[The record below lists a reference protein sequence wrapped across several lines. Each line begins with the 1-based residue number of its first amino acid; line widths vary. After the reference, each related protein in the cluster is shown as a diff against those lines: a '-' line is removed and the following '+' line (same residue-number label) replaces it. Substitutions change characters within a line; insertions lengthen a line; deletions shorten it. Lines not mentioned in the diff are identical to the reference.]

1 MNIFNALSRKGAK
14 KNEQKKMIINV
25 VHQDESRVAITDNGV
40 LQDLSMETTSREK
53 LRGNIYKGR
62 VQRVEPSLYA
72 AFVEYGGNRP
82 GFLPLDDVMPQY
94 RHESVRESKG
104 KLPPGKVLHKNQEI
118 LVQVTKDEKDNKGAA
133 LTTYVSL
140 PGRYLVL
147 MPGYKRTG
155 ISRKIEDRDERKK
168 LKDIGRELKVPED
181 VGFIIRT
188 AGLNKGKKELQAD
201 ANYLVRLWKAVQS
214 RADELPPG
222 SLVYQESSMV
232 IQAIRDYYTTDISE
246 VLVDNAEVCQKVREF
261 FKQVIPKHQKI
272 VKLYEDNEPIFQKHA
287 IEEQIEPL
295 YDRVVPLKSGGRLCI
310 DPTEALVSIDV
321 NSGRFTRVKDPEE
334 SATITNV
341 EAAEEVARQLRLRD
355 LGGLIVIDFI
365 DMRQAKNRQQ
375 VERQLRA
382 SFKSDKANIEISS
395 ISKFG
400 LLEMS
405 REHLRSPLSDYSHRE
420 CLHCSGTGRVRSRE
434 NIVRA
439 ALRDILSRV
448 SGGGIATL
456 SLRLAPEI
464 AEYMH
469 NSLRREISDIEKQF
483 ALRISISSD
492 SAVSMNAYTIEQTD
506 VPKQTPER
514 KTKRS

>member
-1 MNIFNALSRKGAK
+1 MNLFSALSRTRSKQ
-14 KNEQKKMIINV
+14 NEQKKMIINV
-25 VHQDESRVAITDNGV
+25 VHQEESRVAIIENGV
-40 LQDLSMETTSREK
+40 LRDLSMETTSREK

-82 GFLPLDDVMPQY
+82 GFLPLDDVMPQF
-94 RHESVRESKG
+94 RHESARDSKG
-104 KLPPGKVLHKNQEI
+104 KIPPGKVLHKNQEI
-118 LVQVTKDEKDNKGAA
+118 LVQVTKDEKANKGAA

-155 ISRKIEDRDERKK
+155 ISRKIEDSDERKK
-168 LKDIGRELKVPED
+168 LKDIGLELKVPED
-181 VGFIIRT
+181 MGFIIRT
-188 AGLNKGKKELQAD
+188 AGLNKSKKELQDD

-214 RADELPPG
+214 RAGELPAA

-246 VLVDNAEVCQKVREF
+246 VLVDNAEVCRKVREF

-272 VKLYEDNEPIFQKHA
+272 VKLYEGQEPVFQKYA

-295 YDRVVPLKSGGRLCI
+295 YERAVPLKSGGRLCI

-321 NSGRFTRVKDPEE
+321 NSARFTRVKDPEE
-334 SATITNV
+334 SALITNM
-341 EAAEEVARQLRLRD
+341 EAADEIARQLRLRD

-382 SFKSDKANIEISS
+382 AFKADKANIEIAS

-420 CLHCSGTGRVRSRE
+420 CANCSGTGRVRSRE
-434 NIVRA
+434 NIARA
-439 ALRDILSRV
+439 ALREVVTRISA
-448 SGGGIATL
+448 GGVTAL
-456 SLRLAPEI
+456 SLRLAPAT
-464 AEYMH
+464 AEYML
-469 NSLRREISDIEKQF
+469 NSLRREICDIEKQF
-483 ALRISISSD
+483 TVRISIAGD
-492 SAVSMNAYTIEQTD
+492 SAVSMNDYTLEQAE
-506 VPKQTPER
+506 VSKQSPDRTAKP
-514 KTKRS
+514 S

>member
-1 MNIFNALSRKGAK
+1 MNIFNALSRTGAK

-25 VHQDESRVAITDNGV
+25 VHQEESRVAIIDNGV
-40 LQDLSMETTSREK
+40 LQDLSMETISREK

-94 RHESVRESKG
+94 RHLSAREGKG
-104 KLPPGKVLHKNQEI
+104 KFPPGKVLHKNQEI
-118 LVQVTKDEKDNKGAA
+118 LVQVTKDEKANKGAA
-133 LTTYVSL
+133 LTTYISL

-181 VGFIIRT
+181 MGFIIRT
-188 AGLNKGKKELQAD
+188 AGLNKVKKELQAD
-201 ANYLVRLWKAVQS
+201 ANYLVRLWGAVQS
-214 RADELPPG
+214 RAGELPAA

-232 IQAIRDYYTTDISE
+232 IQAIRDYYTIDISE

-272 VKLYEDNEPIFQKHA
+272 VKLYDAPEPVFQKYA

-295 YDRVVPLKSGGRLCI
+295 YERVVPLKSGGRLCI

-321 NSGRFTRVKDPEE
+321 NSARFTRVKDPEE
-334 SATITNV
+334 SALITNL
-341 EAAEEVARQLRLRD
+341 EAAEEIARQLRLRD

-382 SFKSDKANIEISS
+382 AFKVDKANIEISS

-405 REHLRSPLSDYSHRE
+405 REHLRSPLADYSHRE
-420 CLHCSGTGRVRSRE
+420 CAHCSGTGRVRSRE
-434 NIVRA
+434 NIARA
-439 ALRDILSRV
+439 ALRDMLSRI
-448 SGGGIATL
+448 SGGGVAAL
-456 SLRLAPEI
+456 SLRLAPQT

-469 NSLRREISDIEKQF
+469 NSLRREICNIEKQF
-483 ALRISISSD
+483 TVRITISGD
-492 SAVSMNAYTIEQTD
+492 SAISMNDYIVEQTD
-506 VPKQTPER
+506 VPKQSSQKKNKP
-514 KTKRS
+514 S

>member
-1 MNIFNALSRKGAK
+1 MNLFSALSRSRAK
-14 KNEQKKMIINV
+14 QNQQKKMIINV
-25 VHQDESRVAITDNGV
+25 VHQDESRVAIIDSGV
-40 LQDLSMETTSREK
+40 LQDLSIETTSREK
-53 LRGNIYKGR
+53 LRGNIYKGK

-94 RHESVRESKG
+94 RHESARESKG
-104 KLPPGKVLHKNQEI
+104 KIPPGKVLHKNQEI
-118 LVQVTKDEKDNKGAA
+118 LVQVTKDEKAHKGAA

-147 MPGYKRTG
+147 MPGYNRTG
-155 ISRKIEDRDERKK
+155 ISRKIEDTDERKK

-181 VGFIIRT
+181 MGFIIRT

-201 ANYLVRLWKAVQS
+201 ANYLVRLWNAVQS
-214 RADELPPG
+214 RAGELPPA

-246 VLVDNAEVCQKVREF
+246 VLIDNAEVFRKVREF

-272 VKLYEDNEPIFQKHA
+272 VRLYEGREPVFQKYA
-287 IEEQIEPL
+287 VEEQIEPL
-295 YDRVVPLKSGGRLCI
+295 YEREVPLKSGGRLCI

-334 SATITNV
+334 SALITNL
-341 EAAEEVARQLRLRD
+341 EAAEEIARQLRLRD

-382 SFKSDKANIEISS
+382 AFKVDKANIEISS

-405 REHLRSPLSDYSHRE
+405 REHLRSPLTDSSHRE
-420 CLHCSGTGRVRSRE
+420 CAHCGGTGKVRSRE
-434 NIVRA
+434 NIARA
-439 ALRDILSRV
+439 ALRDILARLSAGGVAALNLRV
-448 SGGGIATL
+448 
-456 SLRLAPEI
+456 APDT
-464 AEYMH
+464 AAYML
-469 NSLRREISDIEKQF
+469 NSLRGEICGIEKKHSV
-483 ALRISISSD
+483 RISVTGD
-492 SAVSMNAYTIEQTD
+492 SAVSMNAYEIDQTEAQN
-506 VPKQTPER
+506 PPGSKE
-514 KTKRS
+514 